1 MELNQRLKHKTTHIW
16 APGFLTKKTEIHTGE
31 NTASSTNGARKS
43 SWVAACGRM
52 QTDPYL
58 SPRTKLNPKI
68 KDMTITLTP

>member
-1 MELNQRLKHKTTHIW
+1 MELNQRPKYKTTHIW
-16 APGFLTKKTEIHTGE
+16 APDFLTKTEIHTGE
-31 NTASSTNGARKS
+31 NTASSTNGARQS

-68 KDMTITLTP
+68 KDMTITQIP